1 MIKNKDDE
9 IKWKDTEI
17 ENARSKLN
25 VLEQA
30 ISDLKIQN
38 ESDKESNKKLKSQLD
53 EKITEIEQLNI

>member
-38 ESDKESNKKLKSQLD
+38 ESDKVSIKNLKSQLD